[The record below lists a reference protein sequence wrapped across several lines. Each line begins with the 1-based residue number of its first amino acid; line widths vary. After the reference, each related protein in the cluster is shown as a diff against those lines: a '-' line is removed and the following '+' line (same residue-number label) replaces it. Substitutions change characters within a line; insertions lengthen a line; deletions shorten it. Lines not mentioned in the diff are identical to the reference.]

1 MVPAGDR
8 DEGSAAAEE
17 GAAGISQEAGNLRE
31 KKKESHGNVKFLIC
45 NLLVV
50 WMGGGNERE
59 ESALKVW
66 G

>member
-31 KKKESHGNVKFLIC
+31 KKKRKPRKCKIP
-45 NLLVV
+45 NLQLARGLD
-50 WMGGGNERE
+50 GGWE
-59 ESALKVW
+59 
-66 G
+66 